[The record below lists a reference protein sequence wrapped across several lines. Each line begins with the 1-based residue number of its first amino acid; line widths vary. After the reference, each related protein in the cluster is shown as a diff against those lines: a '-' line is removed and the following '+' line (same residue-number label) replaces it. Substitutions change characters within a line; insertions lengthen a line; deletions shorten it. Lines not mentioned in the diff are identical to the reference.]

1 MAQPTR
7 SLMQRELDLVK
18 TAKLYLQGKNQ
29 SEISRIIGVT
39 RQQISYDINDLYK
52 RWLNESMQDMAEMI
66 IREFKKIDLVESEAW
81 DAWESS
87 KRDSVKIQSKDIPAK
102 KSYKNKDKD
111 SNNDKNTHI
120 TEITET
126 IEGQIPNVKYLDR
139 ICWCIESRLKI
150 IRVLD
155 LIKLKEKEDETDKED
170 EATTEVGILALPDN
184 DRTSK

>member
-81 DAWESS
+81 EAWEVS
-87 KRDSVKIQSKDIPAK
+87 KKDSIKIQSKDIPK
-102 KSYKNKDKD
+102 KSKNKDSKD
-111 SNNDKNTHI
+111 THI
-120 TEITET
+120 SEITET
-126 IEGQIPNVKYLDR
+126 IEGSQANPKYLNQ
-139 ICWCIESRLKI
+139 IFACIEMRLKI

-155 LIKLKEKEDETDKED
+155 LIKLKEKEDDTDKED

-184 DRTSK
+184 DRSSK